1 MGKLK
6 QAGTK
11 HEPKRSKRLQDVNAF
26 HVMSLM
32 AEAKLLDAAGHQ
44 VVHMEMGEPDFS
56 TPQPIIDAGIESL
69 KSGITHYTPT
79 LGLTALREAIAN
91 FYMEEYGVLVESEQ
105 IIVTPG
111 SATALQLVMNLMVCA
126 GDEVVIPDPAYPS
139 THNLVRL
146 LGGSVLHIPV
156 SEDTQWQLTVEKLEE
171 NWNDAINAVIVASPS
186 NPTGTILSDEQLQRI
201 ADFCVEKNVFLL
213 VDEIYHGLV
222 YQQAPKTAVGLN
234 ENTFVINSF
243 SKFYGMTG
251 WRVGWIVSPKAYLE
265 DLNKLAQHTFLAAPT
280 PGQYAALAAFSDETK
295 KILIQRR
302 DKFRARRDYLYQA
315 LSELG
320 FKIPVKP
327 QGAFYIY
334 ADCTEFCKDSFEF
347 ASTVLR
353 TKHVAF
359 TPGVDFGKHAAKQ
372 HVRFAYT
379 TNMENLEMG
388 VDRLAALKN

>member
-6 QAGTK
+6 QTGAK
-11 HEPKRSKRLQDVNAF
+11 PIPKISKRLKDINAF

-32 AEAKLLDAAGHQ
+32 AEAKQLDAMGHQ

-56 TPQPIIDAGIESL
+56 TPQPIIDAGIEAL

-79 LGLTALREAIAN
+79 LGLPALREAIAS
-91 FYMEEYGVLVESEQ
+91 FYRQEHHVEIESEQ
-105 IIVTPG
+105 VIITPG
-111 SATALQLVMNLMVCA
+111 SATALQLVLNLIVSA
-126 GDEVVIPDPAYPS
+126 EDSVAIPDPAYPS

-156 SEDTQWQLTVEKLEE
+156 NEATQWQLTVGLLEE
-171 NWNDAINAVIVASPS
+171 HWNESINAVLIASPS
-186 NPTGTILSDEQLQRI
+186 NPTGTILSNDQLQKI
-201 ADFCVEKNVFLL
+201 ADFCAAKNVFLL
-213 VDEIYHGLV
+213 MDEIYHGLV
-222 YQQAPKTAVGLN
+222 YQKAPKTAAGLN
-234 ENTFVINSF
+234 DNTFVINSF

-251 WRVGWIVSPKAYLE
+251 WRVGWIISPKAYLN

-280 PGQYAALAAFSDETK
+280 PGQYAALAAFDNETNE
-295 KILIQRR
+295 ILLQRR
-302 DKFRARRDYLYQA
+302 DEFKARRDYLYQA

-334 ADCTEFCKDSFEF
+334 ADCSEFCEDSFEF
-347 ASTVLR
+347 AQRVLQ
-353 TKHVAF
+353 TNHVAF
-359 TPGVDFGKHAAKQ
+359 TPGIDFGRHAAKQ

-379 TNMENLEMG
+379 TNMKNLQIG
-388 VDRLAALKN
+388 INRLATLKK